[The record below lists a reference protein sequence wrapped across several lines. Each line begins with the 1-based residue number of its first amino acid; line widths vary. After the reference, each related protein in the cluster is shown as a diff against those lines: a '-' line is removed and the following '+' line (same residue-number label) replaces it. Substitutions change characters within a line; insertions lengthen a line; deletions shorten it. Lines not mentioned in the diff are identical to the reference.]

1 MKIVPF
7 FAVWVVIVAGIIASA
22 LMVFSPD
29 STSEYLCRGEFFT
42 LNVILTVLFVSCM
55 WWGGGVAFKKLIK
68 VSEEDKAGGHI
79 PAIAAAIFNTSAIS
93 LILLAVFAFALKDK
107 YHAIF
112 GGIEILLWVLCVV
125 RVFMM
130 SSTVKFQS
138 VGMEELAE
146 AIKKPDQLAAYL
158 SICERQKGLSATTLA
173 NIAKCKN
180 TISFSIPKV
189 GNIAKSDMY
198 KDIAKRIEDLYNNMQ
213 NENIENCDTTTE
225 ELCRDAQLL
234 AQSLKR

>member
-1 MKIVPF
+1 MKISSF
-7 FAVWVVIVAGIIASA
+7 FAIWVVIVAGIIAFA
-22 LMVFSPD
+22 MLVFPSE
-29 STSEYLCRGEFFT
+29 STSEYLCRGELFA
-42 LNVILTVLFVSCM
+42 LNVFLTILFVSCM
-55 WWGGGVAFKKLIK
+55 WWGGGLAFKKIIK
-68 VSEEDKAGGHI
+68 ASENDQVGGHI
-79 PAIAAAIFNTSAIS
+79 PAIAAAIFNTSLIS
-93 LILLAVFAFALKDK
+93 LILLAVFAFALKDN
-107 YHAIF
+107 HHEIF

-125 RVFMM
+125 RIFMM

-138 VGMEELAE
+138 VGMEELAVV
-146 AIKKPDQLAAYL
+146 IKNPKQLAAYL

-189 GNIAKSDMY
+189 GNIAKSEMY

-213 NENIENCDTTTE
+213 NGNIENCDTITE

-234 AQSLKR
+234 ALSLKR